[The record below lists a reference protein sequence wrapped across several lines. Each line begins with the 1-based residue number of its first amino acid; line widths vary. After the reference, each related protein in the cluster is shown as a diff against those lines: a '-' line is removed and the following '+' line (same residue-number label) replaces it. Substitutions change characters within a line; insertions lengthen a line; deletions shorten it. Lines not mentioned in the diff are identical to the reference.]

1 MNAERPTQEDARKPR
16 LILWLAW
23 GGLILIGGTL
33 VTALVGTS
41 ISLGKDGLNSRKLP
55 FLLFIAAFVVLFFCL
70 KSALHPIRGR
80 GDERRA
86 WQERFPTHTDQEFE
100 RFLRVVSDSLGI
112 REKHRGRLRPDDRVR
127 ALSQEWLCGDGMDVI
142 ELFMDIEREYGL
154 DLPESFHEKTKTL
167 GDLFAYVSQHSP
179 GRPPPTASERPD
191 KSVSG

>member
-1 MNAERPTQEDARKPR
+1 MNAERPAQPAARKPR
-16 LILWLAW
+16 LILWLGW
-23 GGLILIGGTL
+23 GGVILIGAWII
-33 VTALVGTS
+33 TALAGTV
-41 ISLGKDGLNSRKLP
+41 ISLAKDGLNSRKLP
-55 FLLFIAAFVVLFFCL
+55 FLLFIVVFVALFFFL
-70 KSALHPIRGR
+70 KAALHPIRGR
-80 GDERRA
+80 GDEGRA

-154 DLPESFHEKTKTL
+154 ELPESFHEKTKTV

-179 GRPPPTASERPD
+179 GCPPPTASQRPD
-191 KSVSG
+191 KAVSG